1 MSIPLPP
8 LPPTRSG
15 WVADDHHM
23 TWYDVDQLRARDLEV
38 ARVVLEAAAKV
49 CGDYATKATFDGDP
63 ESDHEGAATY
73 LQDRIRALEFHHAE

>member
-38 ARVVLEAAAKV
+38 ARVALEAAANQAENTI
-49 CGDYATKATFDGDP
+49 CSCCYSDG
-63 ESDHEGAATY
+63 SDAVAEDISAA
-73 LQDRIRALEFHHAE
+73 IRALEFKHG